1 MKPKKPG
8 RKLALSKT
16 TVANLEAK
24 EQNAAK
30 GGYLE
35 TEINTGCGTWHP
47 ICYTM
52 PESDCYDTI
61 PPFCTRR
68 ISVCAC

>member
-24 EQNAAK
+24 EQKAAK

-35 TEINTGCGTWHP
+35 TAIDTGCGTWHP

-52 PESDCYDTI
+52 PEFECDHTI